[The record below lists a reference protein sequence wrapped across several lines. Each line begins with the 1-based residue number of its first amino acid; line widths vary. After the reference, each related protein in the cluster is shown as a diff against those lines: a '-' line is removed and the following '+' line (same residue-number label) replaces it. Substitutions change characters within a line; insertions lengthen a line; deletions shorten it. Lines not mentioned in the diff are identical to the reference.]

1 MGREPAASE
10 GDPDL
15 TSPLWPGFA
24 LLGVV
29 AAGAAL
35 AASELVAGL
44 FLSAPSLVR
53 TIGQRIIDI
62 TPVPIVDWAIA
73 MFGANDKLV
82 LVIGIIIV
90 SLVLRALLGLL
101 SRDRP
106 GIASAG
112 FVVFGAVGFVVG
124 LTDPL
129 AGVVLTLVA
138 AVAAAGMGVGVL
150 LGLRAMLLRPTRP
163 ADGAVAGSR
172 RAFVTAAGAA
182 VIVAVGQVFLGRY
195 FANRAGSASIGRE
208 QVTLP
213 TAFPAAEPATPTTLE
228 GAPDAVPEFL
238 PTETTVPDFLP
249 TDTNEAAGTTT
260 TGTVPATAEATE
272 PAETAPTT
280 QPASTGTTQA
290 PETTTTQPAQTT
302 TTQAPE
308 PTTTKATQTETTQ
321 APQTTTTQPASTET
335 TQAPEPTTTTQAPQ
349 TTTTTQAPEPT
360 TTTQAPETTTT
371 TQAPQTTTTQAPTT
385 TTTTQP
391 TARPRVSGVAAPTA
405 AQIAPVDG
413 VSELITPNDEFYVV
427 DTAIGVPQVDH
438 RTWTLSFTGRADNP
452 FSVTYDELLAMPLV
466 ERYITLCCVSN
477 QVGGSLVGNA
487 KWLGVPLRTLVE
499 KAGVRRD
506 GNQLVGRSV
515 DRFTVGFPT
524 AAVID
529 GSEALVAVG
538 MNGEPLPLRHGFPA
552 RLVVSGMCGYV
563 SATKWLTEVE
573 FTGWND
579 FDAYWVP
586 RGWSKKGPIKTQSR
600 TDTPREGNIKAGTNT
615 IAGVAWAQ
623 TRGISR
629 VQVQV
634 DDGEW
639 TNAHLPR
646 ELSIDTWRQ
655 WYLEHDFAP
664 GAHKIAVRATDGTG
678 RTQSGS
684 VRPPRPDGATGYHTI
699 QVHAA

>member
-1 MGREPAASE
+1 MEREHAVSGADPAARSR
-10 GDPDL
+10 P
-15 TSPLWPGFA
+15 WPGFA

-44 FLSAPSLVR
+44 FVSAPSLVR
-53 TIGQRIIDI
+53 TIGQRVIDV
-62 TPVPIVDWAIA
+62 TPVPIVDWAIR
-73 MFGANDKLV
+73 MFGTNDKLV
-82 LVIGIIIV
+82 LVIGIVLV
-90 SLVLRALLGLL
+90 SLGIGALLGMLG
-101 SRDRP
+101 RERP
-106 GIASAG
+106 GLASTG

-150 LGLRAMLLRPTRP
+150 LGLRYLLLRSAEP

-172 RAFVTAAGAA
+172 RAFVTAAAA
-182 VIVAVGQVFLGRY
+182 AMVVAVGQAFLGRY
-195 FANRAGSASIGRE
+195 FANRAGSAAVGRE

-213 TAFPAAEPATPTTLE
+213 TAFPTAEPATPTTAA
-228 GAPDAVPEFL
+228 GASEATVPEFEPIETAVPEFE
-238 PTETTVPDFLP
+238 PI
-249 TDTNEAAGTTT
+249 DTPEAAGT
-260 TGTVPATAEATE
+260 
-272 PAETAPTT
+272 
-280 QPASTGTTQA
+280 
-290 PETTTTQPAQTT
+290 
-302 TTQAPE
+302 
-308 PTTTKATQTETTQ
+308 TETTQ
-321 APQTTTTQPASTET
+321 APETTTTQPASTET
-335 TQAPEPTTTTQAPQ
+335 TQAPEPTTTTEPTQTGTTQPAETTTTQAAATETTQAPETTTTTQAPQ
-349 TTTTTQAPEPT
+349 TTTTQAPETTTTTQAPQT

-385 TTTTQP
+385 TTTEP

-405 AQIAPVDG
+405 AQIAQVDG
-413 VSELITPNDEFYVV
+413 VSELITPNDEFYVI

-452 FSVTYDELLAMPLV
+452 FSITYDELLAMPLV

-477 QVGGSLVGNA
+477 QVGGNLVGNA

-499 KAGVRRD
+499 RAGVHRN

-524 AAVID
+524 AAVFD
-529 GSEALVAVG
+529 GREALVAVG

-552 RLVVSGMCGYV
+552 RLVVSGLYGYV

-586 RGWSKKGPIKTQSR
+586 RGWSKEGPIKTQSR
-600 TDTPREGNIKAGTNT
+600 IDTPREGNITAGTNV

-629 VQVQV
+629 VQVRV
-634 DDGEW
+634 DDGDW
-639 TNAHLPR
+639 TNAHLPQ

-655 WYLEHDFAP
+655 WYLEHDFTP

-678 RTQSGS
+678 WTQTGS
-684 VRPPRPDGATGYHTI
+684 TRPPRPDGATGYHTI